1 MADPDEVSQR
11 PKVLIT
17 GANGF
22 VGSNL
27 TNYLSHDPNLDVY
40 AMVRPNAPVNF
51 LHDFQKHPKTGE
63 NVFEIVEANL
73 LDEQSIEKSMK
84 GMNIIVHLA
93 GFVSDWGDR
102 TRFWEFNV
110 EGTKRILRAAS
121 KAGVSRIIYLS
132 SLTVH
137 AMTGHIY
144 ADETTP
150 RDVKNFAYGESKR
163 EGEDLVT
170 EWETAGPSNYD
181 RKVAII
187 RPGWII
193 YGPYDTNSYITALDG
208 IVTGK
213 FGFVDKGKHLVS
225 HVYVENL
232 CYGIALLIHAPKIHG
247 AYNILDGNMTWKEW
261 VHKWASAAGTK
272 IPRLSVPYW
281 CMVPV
286 AAILVGLYKLFKIKT
301 SPILNF
307 YRIRIMHRDLAFV
320 NTRISK
326 ELEYEMPVSFGEG
339 IKKTLTFY
347 ETVYGKIQ
355 KK

>member
-1 MADPDEVSQR
+1 MPDDVSIR

-27 TNYLSHDPNLDVY
+27 TKYLSQDTNLDVY
-40 AMVRPNAPVNF
+40 AMVRPKAPVNF
-51 LHDFQKHPKTGE
+51 LYDFQKHPQTGE
-63 NVFEIVEANL
+63 NLFEIVEANL
-73 LDEQSIEKSMK
+73 LDEGSIENAVK
-84 GMNIIVHLA
+84 GMNMIVHLA

-102 TRFWEFNV
+102 SRFWEFNV
-110 EGTKRILRAAS
+110 KGTKRILRAAS
-121 KAGVSRIIYLS
+121 KAKVSRIIYLS

-137 AMTGHIY
+137 AMNGHTY

-170 EWETAGPSNYD
+170 EWATTAPSNEK
-181 RKVAII
+181 RKVAIV

-193 YGPYDTNSYITALDG
+193 YGPYDTNSYVTALDG

-232 CYGIALLIHAPKIHG
+232 CYGIGLLLHASHIHG
-247 AYNILDGNMTWKEW
+247 AYNILDGNMTWKKW
-261 VHKWASAAGTK
+261 VHQWAKVADTK

-281 CMVPV
+281 CVVPV
-286 AAILVGLYKLFKIKT
+286 AAILVGIYKLFRIKT

-320 NTRISK
+320 NTRIST
-326 ELEYEMPVSFGEG
+326 EVGYEMPVPFKEG
-339 IKKTLTFY
+339 IEKTLAFY